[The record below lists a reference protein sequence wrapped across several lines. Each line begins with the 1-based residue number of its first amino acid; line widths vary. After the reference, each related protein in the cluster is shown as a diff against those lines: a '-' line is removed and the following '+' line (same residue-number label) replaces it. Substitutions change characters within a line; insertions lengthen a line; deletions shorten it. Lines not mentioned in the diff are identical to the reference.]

1 MHSYKQ
7 LQFFDTL
14 TLYFNRINDGA
25 REKAVFPHVPM
36 SANRDVDVIITPMLE
51 DRYEVSPWPFY
62 GVSLQMSFEGRY
74 MEPAASGTKTAPKAS
89 TLPIEKQVVTLSVL
103 DSVG

>member
-14 TLYFNRINDGA
+14 ALYFNRIHDGA

-36 SANRDVDVIITPMLE
+36 SATRDVDVTITPMSE
-51 DRYEVSPWPFY
+51 DRYEASPWPVY
-62 GVSLQMSFEGRY
+62 GESLQVSFEGRY
-74 MEPAASGTKTAPKAS
+74 MQPAASGTKTAPEAS
-89 TLPIEKQVVTLSVL
+89 KLPIEKQVVTLSVL